1 MPSNYDEMTSQEVTF
16 LNAFLCNHTRM
27 YYHESLFLDYIGS
40 VPYSLDYNFDFDCQV
55 MPWVTDR
62 IRVNYF
68 AGMKNKRILGKEIDS
83 RDSTE

>member
-1 MPSNYDEMTSQEVTF
+1 
-16 LNAFLCNHTRM
+16 M

-83 RDSTE
+83 RDSTQKGREAEANNDKLPVVEGLNFS